1 MLKRSTTFEDF
12 KLESFQVLTKTAIQE
27 KTESKGQNS
36 PIISQNKKTSI
47 LKSNIGRRKSVAFK
61 D

>member
-27 KTESKGQNS
+27 KTESKGQTS

-47 LKSNIGRRKSVAFK
+47 LKTNIGRRKSVAFK